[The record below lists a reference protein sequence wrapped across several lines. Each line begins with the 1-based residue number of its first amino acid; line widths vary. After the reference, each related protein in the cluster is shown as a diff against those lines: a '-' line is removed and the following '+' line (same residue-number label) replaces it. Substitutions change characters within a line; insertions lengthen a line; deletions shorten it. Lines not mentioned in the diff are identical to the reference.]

1 MGGAVN
7 FQQSLARGKV
17 GESAIARWFMARGH
31 SVLPVYEIELSH
43 GKGPQLFRLGES
55 FVAPD
60 MLVFTSNGQI
70 FVEAKH
76 KSVFSW
82 HRKTAQ
88 WTTGIDLRHYGEY
101 QRVAELTGIPVWL
114 MFLHI
119 CSTPNSNDLKYCCP
133 SVCPIGLFGNE
144 LSYLIHNE
152 NHRSEPLDPMRPGFK
167 GHGTSGMVYWAEQS
181 LRRFSDYSAVA
192 A

>member
-31 SVLPVYEIELSH
+31 SVLPVYEIEKSH

-60 MLVFTSNGQI
+60 MLVFTSKGQI

-76 KSVFSW
+76 KTVFSW
-82 HRKTAQ
+82 NRTRQ
-88 WTTGIDLRHYGEY
+88 IWVTGIDLRHYEDY
-101 QRVAELTGIPVWL
+101 LKVADSTSLPVWL
-114 MFLHI
+114 MFLHT
-119 CSTPNSNDLKYCCP
+119 CSKPNPRDLEYGCP
-133 SVCPIGLFGNE
+133 SVCPTGLYGGD
-144 LSYLIHNE
+144 LDYLRQNE

-167 GHGTSGMVYWAEQS
+167 GHGTSGMVYWAEKS
-181 LRRFSDYSAVA
+181 LKRFSDYSAVA